1 MAAKKTVKTFSGS
14 GKNKAQRTEPIT
26 FELVEGE
33 TIQALP
39 TVDGWTSLE
48 FFRGMSS
55 EDASEKLGA
64 VQDYIE
70 ASFDDTNKKLFL
82 RAIKDPENMF
92 ELDDIVEILNYLVEE
107 RSAGR
112 DLAESSE

>member
-14 GKNKAQRTEPIT
+14 GKKKAQRTEPIT

-33 TIQALP
+33 PIEALP

-64 VQDYIE
+64 VQEYIE
-70 ASFDDTNKKLFL
+70 ASFDDTNKKKFL
-82 RAIKDPENMF
+82 RAVKDPENMF
-92 ELDDIVEILNYLVEE
+92 ELDDIVEILNWLVEQ
-107 RSAGR
+107 RTDNR
-112 DLAESSE
+112 DLTESSE